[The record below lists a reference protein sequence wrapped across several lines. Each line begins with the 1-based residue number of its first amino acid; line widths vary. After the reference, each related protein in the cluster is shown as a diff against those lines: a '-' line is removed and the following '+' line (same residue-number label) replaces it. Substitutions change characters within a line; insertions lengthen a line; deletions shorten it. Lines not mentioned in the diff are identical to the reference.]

1 MKLVQAIVAF
11 LVLSLYAGTGCQPTI
26 RKISKEKLKGIDE
39 AVNEEIE
46 KGSFPGAVVLVAQAD
61 EILYRQ
67 AFGHK
72 LITPRTE
79 AMSKNTV
86 FDIASLT
93 KPVATAP
100 SIMIL
105 RDRGKL
111 RLSDYAG
118 KYLPAFAC
126 EGKEKVQIEHLL
138 THTSGLPA
146 YMSASELK
154 GQFGSPCPDKVID
167 KICSL
172 KALSE
177 PGEEFRYS
185 CLGYMTL
192 AKIAEVVSGREIDE
206 FATENIFE
214 PLGMEHT
221 TYNPPESWSKNT
233 AATQIVEGRPLRGV
247 VHDPLARLM
256 GGITGNAGVF
266 STARDLSIYCQMLLN
281 GGKWKGRTILSP
293 ESVGLLTKVV
303 SHGRACGF
311 DVNSSYSWI
320 KGSFAP
326 QEAFCHSGYTGT
338 SIVCDPASKVYVII
352 LTNRTHPDDT
362 GTSRPVRTKVA
373 DIVFQELGEGR

>member
-79 AMSKNTV
+79 AMSKNTS

-93 KPVATAP
+93 KPVATAA

-206 FATENIFE
+206 FATENIFG

-221 TYNPPESWSKNT
+221 AYDPPESWQANT
-233 AATQIVEGRPLRGV
+233 AATEIVEGRPLRGV